1 MGGDEFV
8 VLFDDVATNES
19 ALVIAER
26 LSEALR
32 APYEIGT
39 EWQSAKASIGVA
51 VGPDGLTTPDS
62 VVGAADAAMNV
73 AKRRGGGRCVLTTRP
88 CASRGTE
95 RARDP
100 LAESHGPGSGAPRSS
115 QLHKGSQSRSHFGP
129 GAPERCE
136 LDFVRALDIGRIV
149 EAPVQ

>member
-73 AKRRGGGRCVLTTRP
+73 AKRRGGGRCVLYDKAMRVP
-88 CASRGTE
+88 RN
-95 RARDP
+95 RART
-100 LAESHGPGSGAPRSS
+100 RST
-115 QLHKGSQSRSHFGP
+115 R
-129 GAPERCE
+129 
-136 LDFVRALDIGRIV
+136 
-149 EAPVQ
+149 